1 MRRRDFL
8 ATAATAATVHAQ
20 DANAIVVDPK
30 PLFEI
35 SPLLYMQFMEPLG
48 TTDCAIEASWDYNAD
63 DWRVDF
69 VALTRDLAPGAIRF
83 GGLFSR
89 YYRWREG
96 VGPAERRPWMRNYVW
111 GGKETN
117 RVGTHEFVDFCR
129 RAGAEPFYCV
139 NFLSDGE
146 KRYGDRTAGSQEA
159 ADWVSYANDPDN
171 RERRANGS
179 AAPLRLKLWQI
190 GNETSYGAATFSK
203 DEAIARTVEFSRAM
217 KQRDPSIALIGWGD
231 RGRNGDLWA
240 PDMEERAGEH
250 LSYLA
255 MHMMGQS
262 PKRTDTV
269 LRGLKYQK

>member
-63 DWRVDF
+63 AWRNDF
-69 VALTRDLAPGAIRF
+69 VAITRDLAPGAIRF

-96 VGPAERRPWMRNYVW
+96 LGPAAQRPSMRNHVW

-129 RAGAEPFYCV
+129 RVGAEPFYCV
-139 NFLSDGE
+139 NFLGDGVQ
-146 KRYGDRTAGSQEA
+146 RYRSTPEGNRTGNAREA
-159 ADWVSYANDPDN
+159 AEWVSYANDPDDK
-171 RERRANGS
+171 ERRANG
-179 AAPLRLKLWQI
+179 AAQPL
-190 GNETSYGAATFSK
+190 
-203 DEAIARTVEFSRAM
+203 
-217 KQRDPSIALIGWGD
+217 
-231 RGRNGDLWA
+231 
-240 PDMEERAGEH
+240 
-250 LSYLA
+250 
-255 MHMMGQS
+255 
-262 PKRTDTV
+262 
-269 LRGLKYQK
+269 